1 MTAVLLAAALELL
14 TLVQDIER
22 AQVRGDR
29 ATLEKARDEILG
41 ALPEAGAEAPDYRY
55 ALAYADYRL
64 AALSERGGDDS
75 ERYLKEAEKE
85 LQLLL
90 KERPSD
96 AEAHAL
102 YATVNGNLVTGMWSG
117 MRRGPRAGKAFERA
131 RALAPEN
138 PRVAMQ
144 EGASRLFRP
153 GFAGGGVDKAEAEL
167 ARALDLF
174 AREPED
180 TPWPNWGRAEIHA
193 WLGLTFTRKGDYAAA
208 RSHLDQ
214 ALVLEPSYAWVKEVL
229 LPELKAA
236 ESAKR
241 D

>member
-1 MTAVLLAAALELL
+1 MPVLLLAAALELL
-14 TLVQDIER
+14 TLVQEIER

-29 ATLEKARDEILG
+29 AFLENARDELLR
-41 ALPEAGAEAPDYRY
+41 ALPEAGVDAPDNRY

-64 AALSERGGDDS
+64 ATLAERGGSDS

-85 LQLLL
+85 LQTLL
-90 KERPSD
+90 KERPAD

-102 YATVNGNLVTGMWSG
+102 YATVNGNLITGMWSG

-131 RALAPEN
+131 KALAPEN

-144 EGASRLFRP
+144 EGSSRLFRP

-167 ARALDLF
+167 TRALELF
-174 AREPED
+174 AKEPED
-180 TPWPNWGRAEIHA
+180 SPWPNWGRAEIHA

-208 RSHLDQ
+208 RSHLEK
-214 ALVLEPSYAWVKEVL
+214 ALELEPSYAWVKGVL

-236 ESAKR
+236 ESAKQ